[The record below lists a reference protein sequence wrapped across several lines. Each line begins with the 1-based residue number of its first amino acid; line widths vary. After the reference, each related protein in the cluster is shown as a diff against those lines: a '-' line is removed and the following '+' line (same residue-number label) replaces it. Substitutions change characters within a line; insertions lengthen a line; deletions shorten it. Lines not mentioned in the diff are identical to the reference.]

1 VDIPFPLAGNCHTRD
16 KGLGSLNSIG
26 LADTRSWAAE
36 QRSVVASG
44 LDPFR
49 AREAECRA
57 RAVEA
62 ASWVTFAVYASQ
74 YVNSH
79 QAGSKNEKHSAQWA
93 STIKAYCEPVIR
105 RLPIKDI
112 DTALIL
118 QILRPIWIAIPE
130 TASRL
135 SGNYLH
141 A

>member
-1 VDIPFPLAGNCHTRD
+1 MDIPFPLAGNCHTRD

-74 YVNSH
+74 YVKSH

-105 RLPIKDI
+105 RSPIQNI
-112 DTALIL
+112 DTSLIL

-135 SGNYLH
+135 RGNYLH